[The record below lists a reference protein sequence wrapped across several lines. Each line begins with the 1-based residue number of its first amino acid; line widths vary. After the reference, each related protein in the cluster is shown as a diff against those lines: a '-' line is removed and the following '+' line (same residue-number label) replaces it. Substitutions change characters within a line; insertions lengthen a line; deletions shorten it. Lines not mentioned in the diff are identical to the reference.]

1 MICCAAVE
9 GILEGCGGKI
19 GRLNGGGGN
28 CPEVREKKMGELV
41 LVGKRVGMGARES
54 KRTRSTCLRA
64 QLSSRSLHN
73 PSLLLTILCVVISG
87 IIGIYTYIKASDMQR

>member
-28 CPEVREKKMGELV
+28 CPEVREKKTGELV
-41 LVGKRVGMGARES
+41 LIGKRVGMGARES
-54 KRTRSTCLRA
+54 KRTRLMCLTA

-73 PSLLLTILCVVISG
+73 PSLFLTILCVVISG